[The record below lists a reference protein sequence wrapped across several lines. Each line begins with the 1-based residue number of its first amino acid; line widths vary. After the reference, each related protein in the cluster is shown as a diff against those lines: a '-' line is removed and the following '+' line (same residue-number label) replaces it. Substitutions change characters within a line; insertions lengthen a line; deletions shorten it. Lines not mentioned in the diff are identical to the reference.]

1 MSQRFSLILSVFLF
15 CGIISCGNTG
25 DLYLP
30 EETTSTQDRD
40 Y

>member
-1 MSQRFSLILSVFLF
+1 MSQRLSLILSVFLL
-15 CGIISCGNTG
+15 CGITSCGNTG

-30 EETTSTQDRD
+30 EETTTTQERD